1 MTTSI
6 KVKQAR
12 KIKGVDASVSCVG
25 FVWVRVSDPDRPG
38 EAHNRKSGDCL
49 PLPKILK
56 SSSPFLSFIIR

>member
-25 FVWVRVSDPDRPG
+25 FVWVRVSDPDRPSKARLLTHHVTG
-38 EAHNRKSGDCL
+38 NPVTVCCY
-49 PLPKILK
+49 PK
-56 SSSPFLSFIIR
+56 P